1 MRVSTSD
8 QKLDSQ
14 DKELR
19 RYCQMRGWKNTTV
32 YADKMSGAATTRPA
46 LERLLQDMRAGK
58 IKRLVCYKLDRVGRS
73 LTHLALIV
81 DEMARLKVPLVCTSQ
96 AIDTSESNPCGKFQ
110 LAVLMA
116 VAEFERGIIR
126 ERVNAGLAAAKERGV
141 RLGRPATLGKRAD
154 EVMVLKKRGLGV
166 RAIARE
172 LSMPVSSVHSV
183 LKASL
188 KTHTGRSGRMKA
200 PHWGQRR
207 QSVNRVA

>member
-1 MRVSTSD
+1 MDTAVYMRVSTSD

-19 RYCQMRGWKNTTV
+19 RYCQMRLWRNPVV

-58 IKRLVCYKLDRVGRS
+58 IERLVCYKLDRVGRS

-81 DEMARLKVPLVCTSQ
+81 DEMARLKVPLICTSQ
-96 AIDTSESNPCGKFQ
+96 GIDTSDSNPCGKFQ

-141 RLGRPATLGKRAD
+141 RLGRPKTLDGRAP
-154 EVMVLKKRGLGV
+154 EIMRLKKAGHGTRD
-166 RAIARE
+166 IARR

-183 LKASL
+183 LKSSSRTNAR
-188 KTHTGRSGRMKA
+188 RSS
-200 PHWGQRR
+200 R
-207 QSVNRVA
+207 QKVSR